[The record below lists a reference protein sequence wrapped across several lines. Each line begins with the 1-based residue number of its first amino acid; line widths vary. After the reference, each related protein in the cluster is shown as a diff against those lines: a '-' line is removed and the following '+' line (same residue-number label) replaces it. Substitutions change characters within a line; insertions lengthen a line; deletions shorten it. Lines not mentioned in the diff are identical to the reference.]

1 LRLRP
6 VEPVAKEDS
15 SMRLRFPVVLLI
27 GAAALASGPAM
38 AADTAKQADP
48 APAVAAPKAGMH
60 RYMVVRTFP
69 AGALDGLDAAGKK
82 QVNTTNSASQVRWIH
97 SYASADKTKTFCI
110 YEGPSEKAVRDAA
123 AANKIP
129 IDHVVEVPV
138 VLLPR

>member
-1 LRLRP
+1 
-6 VEPVAKEDS
+6 
-15 SMRLRFPVVLLI
+15 MRLRFPVVLLV
-27 GAAALASGPAM
+27 GAVAFASGPVM
-38 AADTAKQADP
+38 AADAAAKVADP

-129 IDHVVEVPV
+129 IDQVVEVPV